1 MEVHRTM
8 GPGLLESV
16 YERCLLAELESQGIK
31 ASSQVYVPLIYKGVD
46 LEASY
51 AIDILVENEIVIELK
66 AVTDLH
72 PVFEAQVISYLK
84 LSQKRLGFLLNFH
97 VPRMKEGIRR
107 FVNGL

>member
-31 ASSQVYVPLIYKGVD
+31 ATGQVYVPLIYKGID
-46 LEASY
+46 LEANY
-51 AIDILVENEIVIELK
+51 AMDILVENEIVIELK
-66 AVTDLH
+66 AVTELH

-97 VPRMKEGIRR
+97 VPRMKDGIRR